1 MSEALTGLKRS
12 CMCAN
17 VSEAMIGQEVTVMGW
32 VQRRRDLGQLIFIA
46 LRDKTGLV
54 QIAIDENTAEKELF
68 AKAETVRSE
77 YVLAVRGEVAARTEG
92 NINPNM
98 KTGKIE
104 IIAKELRILSDSETT
119 PFQIEDNI
127 TVKDDLRLKYR
138 YLDLRRPSQLN
149 NLVLR
154 HKVVQVMRNFLDQEN
169 FLEIE
174 TPILGKSTPEG
185 ARDYLVP
192 SRVHPGNFYGLPQ
205 SPQLYKQLL
214 MVSGMDRYYQIAKCF
229 RDEDLRADRQPE
241 FTQVDMELSFVDIED
256 IMDINERMMQK
267 VFKDLMNVD
276 IQLPLPR
283 MTYAEA
289 MERFGSDKPD
299 VRFGMELKNISDVVA
314 GTEFVVFKSALENGG
329 SVRAINAKGCGSF
342 PRKKIDS
349 LVEFVKTYRAKGLA
363 WIVVNEDGTLKSQ
376 IAKFFTPEKLQE
388 IVDAME
394 GQPGDLILICADQ
407 DKVVFDS
414 LGALRLELSRMLELT
429 RPDDFA
435 FLWITEFPMLEWDE
449 EENRYVAV
457 HHPFTA
463 PMDEGWWDI
472 FSRALLYGAIAIGVP
487 YIISGMYFTIIDKNN
502 TIRVMNYENVV
513 TDEADAPKTTG
524 AKKKITLF
532 DNSGTLKLSLSP
544 ENLYYIESDDNYIKV
559 WYTDTKGELKQYMLR
574 CRLKTVEESFKG
586 SGLVRCNRKYIV
598 NIKKVAMLR
607 KESEGYVLDLGNE
620 AIPPLPV
627 TKTYTDTVLSHFT
640 DESPLLEVLED

>member
-1 MSEALTGLKRS
+1 MSEALTGLKRT

-46 LRDKTGLV
+46 LRDRTGLV
-54 QIAIDENTAEKELF
+54 QIAIDENTTEKELF
-68 AKAETVRSE
+68 AKAETIRSE
-77 YVLAVRGEVAARTEG
+77 YVLAVRGMVAARTEG

-119 PFQIEDNI
+119 PFQIEDSV

-154 HKVVQVMRNFLDQEN
+154 HKVAQVMRNFLDQEN

-241 FTQVDMELSFVDIED
+241 FTQVDMELSFVEIED
-256 IMDINERMMQK
+256 VMDINERMMQK

-283 MTYAEA
+283 MTYKEA

-314 GTEFVVFKSALENGG
+314 GTEFVVFKSALEAGG
-329 SVRAINAKGCGSF
+329 SVRAINATGCGSF

-363 WIVVNEDGTLKSQ
+363 WIAINEDGSLKTQ

-394 GQPGDLILICADQ
+394 GKPGDLILICADQ

-449 EENRYVAV
+449 EAGRYVAV

-463 PMDEGWWDI
+463 PMDEDI
-472 FSRALLYGAIAIGVP
+472 DLIETNPGAVRAKAYDIVLNGYELGGGSIRIHRREIQQKMFELLGFTQEDAQERFGFLLDAFKYGVPPHGGLAFGLDRIIMLMSGATSIRDVIAFPKVKDASCPMTAAPGLVEEKQLDELGIAI
-487 YIISGMYFTIIDKNN
+487 K
-502 TIRVMNYENVV
+502 VV
-513 TDEADAPKTTG
+513 ETAE
-524 AKKKITLF
+524 
-532 DNSGTLKLSLSP
+532 
-544 ENLYYIESDDNYIKV
+544 E
-559 WYTDTKGELKQYMLR
+559 
-574 CRLKTVEESFKG
+574 TVEE
-586 SGLVRCNRKYIV
+586 
-598 NIKKVAMLR
+598 
-607 KESEGYVLDLGNE
+607 
-620 AIPPLPV
+620 
-627 TKTYTDTVLSHFT
+627 
-640 DESPLLEVLED
+640 

>member
-1 MSEALTGLKRS
+1 MSEALTGLKRT

-77 YVLAVRGEVAARTEG
+77 YVLAVRGLVAARTEG

-299 VRFGMELKNISDVVA
+299 VRFGMELKNISDVVR
-314 GTEFVVFKSALENGG
+314 GTEFVVFKSALEAGG

-363 WIVVNEDGTLKSQ
+363 WIAINEDGTLKSQ

-407 DKVVFDS
+407 NKVVFDS
-414 LGALRLELSRMLELT
+414 LGALRLELSKMLELT

-449 EENRYVAV
+449 EENRFVAV

-463 PMDEGWWDI
+463 PMDEDLELIDTNPGAVRAKAYDI
-472 FSRALLYGAIAIGVP
+472 VLNGYELGGGSIRIHRREIQQKMFELLGFTQEDAQERFGFLLDAFKYGVPPHGGLAFGLDRIIMLMSGATSIRDVIAFPKVKDASCPMTAAPGLVEEKQLDELGIAI
-487 YIISGMYFTIIDKNN
+487 K
-502 TIRVMNYENVV
+502 VV
-513 TDEADAPKTTG
+513 ETEEAT
-524 AKKKITLF
+524 
-532 DNSGTLKLSLSP
+532 
-544 ENLYYIESDDNYIKV
+544 
-559 WYTDTKGELKQYMLR
+559 
-574 CRLKTVEESFKG
+574 EE
-586 SGLVRCNRKYIV
+586 
-598 NIKKVAMLR
+598 
-607 KESEGYVLDLGNE
+607 
-620 AIPPLPV
+620 
-627 TKTYTDTVLSHFT
+627 
-640 DESPLLEVLED
+640 

>member
-77 YVLAVRGEVAARTEG
+77 YVLAVRGLVAARTEG

-314 GTEFVVFKSALENGG
+314 GTEFVVFKSALEAGG

-388 IVDAME
+388 IVDAMD

-414 LGALRLELSRMLELT
+414 LGALRLELSKMLELT

-449 EENRYVAV
+449 EENRFVAV

-463 PMDEGWWDI
+463 PMDEDLELIDTNPGAVRAKAYDI
-472 FSRALLYGAIAIGVP
+472 VLNGYELGGGSIRIHRREIQQKMFELLGFTQEDAQERFGFLLDAFKYGVPPHGGLAFGLDRIIMLMSGATSIRDVIAFPKVKDASCPMTAAPGLVEEKQLDELGIAI
-487 YIISGMYFTIIDKNN
+487 K
-502 TIRVMNYENVV
+502 VV
-513 TDEADAPKTTG
+513 ET
-524 AKKKITLF
+524 
-532 DNSGTLKLSLSP
+532 
-544 ENLYYIESDDNYIKV
+544 
-559 WYTDTKGELKQYMLR
+559 
-574 CRLKTVEESFKG
+574 EET
-586 SGLVRCNRKYIV
+586 
-598 NIKKVAMLR
+598 AT
-607 KESEGYVLDLGNE
+607 EE
-620 AIPPLPV
+620 
-627 TKTYTDTVLSHFT
+627 
-640 DESPLLEVLED
+640 